1 MKIQYHTNEPKIFSV
16 VRSLDCVGLKNL
28 IRQDPTIVNQSR
40 LADGFTPLHSAVY
53 TNSFAIVRELLNYGA
68 APNKISYTDC
78 TPLDLALKT
87 ADTDPL
93 IIKELIKKG
102 GSFANEDVEYYYQLR
117 VKKYSE
123 KMSIKDLTCGIIT
136 NESKTEEVKI
146 RVYKLD
152 EKLKSVD
159 SVNSSNPF
167 LNEADVLIEKIL
179 TYSSLNKDKDTFPN
193 LMEIANKN
201 QTIFEVAIVENLSG
215 NYEELDYY
223 N

>member
-1 MKIQYHTNEPKIFSV
+1 M
-16 VRSLDCVGLKNL
+16 
-28 IRQDPTIVNQSR
+28 
-40 LADGFTPLHSAVY
+40 LHP
-53 TNSFAIVRELLNYGA
+53 RKYGRA
-68 APNKISYTDC
+68 
-78 TPLDLALKT
+78 
-87 ADTDPL
+87 
-93 IIKELIKKG
+93 
-102 GSFANEDVEYYYQLR
+102 
-117 VKKYSE
+117 
-123 KMSIKDLTCGIIT
+123 
-136 NESKTEEVKI
+136 
-146 RVYKLD
+146 VYKLD

>member
-28 IRQDPTIVNQSR
+28 ITQDPTIVNQSR

-53 TNSFAIVRELLNYGA
+53 TNSLAVVGALLTYGA
-68 APNKISYTDC
+68 DPNAISYTDC
-78 TPLDLALKT
+78 TPLELALKT
-87 ADTDPL
+87 ADTNPL

-102 GSFANEDVEYYYQLR
+102 GSFFNEDVEYYYQRR
-117 VKKYSE
+117 VEKYSE

-136 NESKTEEVKI
+136 GESKVKEVQI
-146 RVYKLD
+146 TLY
-152 EKLKSVD
+152 KSVD
-159 SVNSSNPF
+159 SVNYSNPF
-167 LNEADVLIEKIL
+167 LNESDVLIEEIL
-179 TYSSLNKDKDTFPN
+179 TCSSLNKDKEKDKDTFFN
-193 LMEIANKN
+193 VIEIENKN
-201 QTIFEVAIVENLSG
+201 QTILEAAIVENLSG